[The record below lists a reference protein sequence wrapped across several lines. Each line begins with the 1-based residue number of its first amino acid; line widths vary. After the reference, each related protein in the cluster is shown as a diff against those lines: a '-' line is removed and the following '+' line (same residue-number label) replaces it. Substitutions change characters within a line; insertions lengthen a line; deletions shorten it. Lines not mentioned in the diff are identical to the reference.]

1 MKSKYK
7 YQVVV
12 HVPYYPSSVLF
23 ETESEAWEYYNSIK
37 GAACEE
43 YPFITVCKI
52 LGSRGDIAECDSEL
66 DWWKWGRIW
75 NCRD

>member
-43 YPFITVCKI
+43 YPLNRIQQYPH
-52 LGSRGDIAECDSEL
+52 DSQESCTL
-66 DWWKWGRIW
+66 
-75 NCRD
+75 